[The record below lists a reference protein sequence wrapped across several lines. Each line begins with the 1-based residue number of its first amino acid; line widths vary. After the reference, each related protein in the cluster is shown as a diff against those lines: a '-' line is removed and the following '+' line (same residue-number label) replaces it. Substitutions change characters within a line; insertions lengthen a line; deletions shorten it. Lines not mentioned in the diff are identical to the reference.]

1 MSGKTKIEWTECSW
15 NPITGCSKISDGCK
29 NCYAER
35 LSKRLVAMKNPRY
48 INGFDV
54 TIHSD
59 LIEAPKKW
67 KTPRKIFVNSMSDLF
82 HEKVPEQT
90 ILDIFETMNDC
101 PQHQFQ
107 ILTKRPERLKE
118 LNPKINWTSNIWMGV
133 TVESHKYLDRINYLR
148 DSNAKIKFVSAEPLL
163 DDLIGLDLLGIDWII
178 VGGESGPGARKMEK
192 QWVDNIKTVARQ
204 NKTAFFFKQW
214 GGFHHSQNGS
224 ELDGVQYK
232 EYPVVRQT
240 I

>member
-82 HEKVPEQT
+82 QEKVPEQT

-214 GGFHHSQNGS
+214 GGTNKKKNGR
-224 ELDGVQYK
+224 ELDGKIYS
-232 EYPVVRQT
+232 EYPQS
-240 I
+240 

>member
-1 MSGKTKIEWTECSW
+1 
-15 NPITGCSKISDGCK
+15 
-29 NCYAER
+29 
-35 LSKRLVAMKNPRY
+35 MKNPRY

-82 HEKVPEQT
+82 HKKVPEQT

-118 LNPKINWTSNIWMGV
+118 LNSKINWTSNIWMGV

-192 QWVDNIKTVARQ
+192 QWVDNIKNVARR

-214 GGFHHSQNGS
+214 GGTNKKKAGR
-224 ELDGVQYK
+224 ELDGKTYS
-232 EYPVVRQT
+232 EYPVAKT
-240 I
+240 D

>member
-214 GGFHHSQNGS
+214 GGTNKNKNGR
-224 ELDGVQYK
+224 ELDGKIYS
-232 EYPVVRQT
+232 EYPQS
-240 I
+240 

>member
-48 INGFDV
+48 KNGFNV

-90 ILDIFETMNDC
+90 ILEIFNTMNDC

-107 ILTKRPERLKE
+107 ILTKRPERLKT
-118 LNPKINWTSNIWMGV
+118 LDSKINWTPNIWMGV
-133 TVESHKYLDRINYLR
+133 TVESYKYLDRIDCLKN
-148 DSNAKIKFVSAEPLL
+148 SNAKIKFVSAEPLL
-163 DDLIGLDLLGIDWII
+163 DDLIGLNLFGIDWII

-192 QWVDNIKTVARQ
+192 QWVTNIKSKARQ
-204 NKTAFFFKQW
+204 SNTAFFFKQW
-214 GGFHHSQNGS
+214 GGTNKKKTGR
-224 ELDGVQYK
+224 ELDGKTYS
-232 EYPVVRQT
+232 EYPVAKKE
-240 I
+240 

>member
-1 MSGKTKIEWTECSW
+1 
-15 NPITGCSKISDGCK
+15 
-29 NCYAER
+29 
-35 LSKRLVAMKNPRY
+35 MKNPRY

-214 GGFHHSQNGS
+214 GGTNKKKNGR
-224 ELDGVQYK
+224 ELDGKIYS
-232 EYPVVRQT
+232 EYPQS
-240 I
+240 

>member
-214 GGFHHSQNGS
+214 GGTNKKKNGR
-224 ELDGVQYK
+224 ELDGKIYS
-232 EYPVVRQT
+232 EYPQS
-240 I
+240 

>member
-90 ILDIFETMNDC
+90 ILDIFGTMNDC

-118 LNPKINWTSNIWMGV
+118 LNSKINWTSNIWMGV
-133 TVESHKYLDRINYLR
+133 TIESHKYLDRINYLR

-163 DDLIGLDLLGIDWII
+163 DDLAGLDLLGIDWII

-214 GGFHHSQNGS
+214 GGTNKKKNGR
-224 ELDGVQYK
+224 ELDGKIYS
-232 EYPVVRQT
+232 EYPQS
-240 I
+240 

>member
-67 KTPRKIFVNSMSDLF
+67 KTPRKIFVNSTSDLF

-214 GGFHHSQNGS
+214 GGKKKKKNGR
-224 ELDGVQYK
+224 ELDGKIYS
-232 EYPVVRQT
+232 EYPQS
-240 I
+240 

>member
-107 ILTKRPERLKE
+107 ILTKRSERLKE

-214 GGFHHSQNGS
+214 GGTNKKKNGR
-224 ELDGVQYK
+224 ELDGKIYS
-232 EYPVVRQT
+232 EYPQS
-240 I
+240 